1 MAFTLIELLVVIS
14 IISVLISILL
24 PSLSAARRTGQRV
37 ACMASNLR
45 QIAEGVTQYANDNE
59 EWPPGAPGGSG
70 AYLYG
75 AGAAYGAAVQRW
87 DFQRPLAEMWNMGL
101 TPGDGSG
108 ASVAKRFD
116 ELRSKAF
123 RCPANRFIATM
134 FAGPAQSGAG
144 WMVSYNTCRYQLFIR
159 ASNGGEIGF
168 PGDGPGL
175 SWYDNSQEV
184 QLPLKWRPS
193 VKDIGVPA
201 NKIYCADGARYSDCT
216 QPPDFD
222 LRVQA
227 TWGGAFSDTG
237 VYSNWSHSWD
247 RCHAPGN
254 VASPGGWGHGGPVDA
269 RMYAFRHSPAEPQAG
284 APANAFKLNV
294 VFYDGHAA
302 TMGDLEASNPHC
314 WLPQGSTLLAGG
326 QWNDAALIWPPPVLI
341 GP

>member
-14 IISVLISILL
+14 IIAVLISILL

-45 QIAEGVTQYANDNE
+45 QIAEGMAQYANDNE

-70 AYLYG
+70 AYLAG

-87 DFQRPLAEMWNMGL
+87 DFMGPLAEMWNMGL

-116 ELRSKAF
+116 QLRSHQGF
-123 RCPANRFIATM
+123 LCPANRFIATK
-134 FAGPAQSGAG
+134 FRGPAESGAG
-144 WMVSYNTCRYQLFIR
+144 WMVSSNTCRYQLFIR
-159 ASNGGEIGF
+159 ASSGAEAGF
-168 PGDGPGL
+168 AADPAGL
-175 SWYDNSQEV
+175 SWYNNSHGQ
-184 QLPLKWRPS
+184 QLPLDWRPS

-201 NKIYCADGARYSDCT
+201 NKIYCADGARYAT
-216 QPPDFD
+216 AIQPPDFD
-222 LRVQA
+222 LYVQA
-227 TWGGAFSDTG
+227 DWGGAFSDTG
-237 VYSNWSHSWD
+237 VYSTFSRSWD
-247 RCHAPGN
+247 RSRAPGN
-254 VASPGGWGHGGPVDA
+254 GNMGPVDP
-269 RMYAFRHSPAEPQAG
+269 RMYAFRHSTSEPPTG

-302 TMGDLEASNPHC
+302 TMGDLEASNPHP
-314 WLPQGSTLLAGG
+314 WLPQGTILQNSATEV
-326 QWNDAALIWPPPVLI
+326 WPDAVRAYGLTGDVKI